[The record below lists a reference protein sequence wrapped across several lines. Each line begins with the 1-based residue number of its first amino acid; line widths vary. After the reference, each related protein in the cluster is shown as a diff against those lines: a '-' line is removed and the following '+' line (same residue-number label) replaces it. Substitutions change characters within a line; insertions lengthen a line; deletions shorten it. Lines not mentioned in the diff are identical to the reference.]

1 MEEKYIQ
8 KVLSMNL
15 GNRLNHLRAKS
26 FHIINSYNKGHDCS
40 KEISSLKAIIS
51 DERHKNMFST
61 EFDFLDYNNYM
72 SMNNLGFVIKLCFI
86 TDVLIKER
94 GWKEFEKQGVR

>member
-26 FHIINSYNKGHDCS
+26 LHILNSYNKGHDCS
-40 KEISSLKAIIS
+40 NEISSLKVIIN
-51 DERHKNMFST
+51 DEKHKNMFST
-61 EFDFLDYNNYM
+61 EFDFLGYNNYM
-72 SMNNLGFVIKLCFI
+72 SMDNLGFVITLYSI
-86 TDVLIKER
+86 TDELIKER
-94 GWKEFEKQGVR
+94 GWEDFEKQGVR